1 MSEDIAAKQDRLTSS
16 WSTVG
21 GTCGRNTKEL
31 GEFLPQVRKGGD
43 VGVVILFE
51 DMCACVSTGHRG
63 EGSL

>member
-1 MSEDIAAKQDRLTSS
+1 M
-16 WSTVG
+16 G